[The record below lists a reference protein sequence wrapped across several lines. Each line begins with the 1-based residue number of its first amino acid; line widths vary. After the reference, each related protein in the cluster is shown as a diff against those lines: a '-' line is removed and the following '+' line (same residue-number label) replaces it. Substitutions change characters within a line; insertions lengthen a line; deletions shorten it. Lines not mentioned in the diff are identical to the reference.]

1 MSEKTEKATP
11 YKLKKSK
18 EQGHVSKS
26 IELTNSIFLLVM
38 LAVMGSLMPSALI
51 HIKTA
56 LMRLLL
62 LSTTFSFSLDHIVAL
77 HHVLLSTLLSLWL
90 PFALA
95 GMMIVVLTTLAQIGF
110 VFSFTPLVPDMK
122 RLNIIDGCKRLLS
135 SKIWFDAGKNSL
147 KLSLACLLLTLSV
160 KHEWTTCLNMMKH
173 PPAEFL
179 PLFIRLISKLLLQLI
194 MLLLVIALFDKL
206 YTRWKFAKDNRMS
219 KQEIKDEYRQRE
231 GDPKI
236 KLKIKQLHQ
245 LQRLKTASFSNIK
258 TADVVITNPTHL
270 AIVLKYDRGLMPA
283 PKVLYK
289 VQGEAVQEVKR
300 MAARYQIPIIENKTL
315 ARLLFASSDINQW
328 IKREHFPM
336 VATIFR
342 DLYRQKADV

>member
-1 MSEKTEKATP
+1 MSEKTEKATA
-11 YKLKKSK
+11 YKLKKGK
-18 EQGHVSKS
+18 EQGRVSKS
-26 IELTNSIFLLVM
+26 IELNSSVFLLVM
-38 LAVMGSLMPSALI
+38 LAVMGSLIPSALI

-62 LSTTFSFSLDHIVAL
+62 LSTTFSFSLDHVVAL
-77 HHVLLSTLLSLWL
+77 QHVLLSTLLSLWL
-90 PFALA
+90 PFALS
-95 GMMIVVLTTLAQIGF
+95 GMMIIVLTTLAQTGF

-122 RLNIIDGCKRLLS
+122 RLNIIDGCKRLFS
-135 SKIWFDAGKNSL
+135 SKIWFDAAKNSL
-147 KLSLACLLLTLSV
+147 KLSLSCLLLTLSM
-160 KHEWTTCLNMMKH
+160 KHELATCLNMMNH
-173 PPAEFL
+173 GPAESL

-194 MLLLVIALFDKL
+194 MLLFVISLFDKL

-219 KQEIKDEYRQRE
+219 KQEIKDEYRLRE

-245 LQRLKTASFSNIK
+245 LQRLKTASFVNIK

-270 AIVLKYDRGLMPA
+270 AVVLKYDRGLMPA
-283 PKVLYK
+283 PKVVYK
-289 VQGEAVQEVKR
+289 VQGEAVHQVKR
-300 MAARYQIPIIENKTL
+300 MASRYQIPIIENKTL

-342 DLYRQKADV
+342 DLYHQKAGV